1 MLRIVLDGTPE
12 AARELARLEHRG
24 ESDFERVEPAVREI
38 LSAVRKEG
46 DAAVLRYA
54 EKFDKRRPNPL
65 HITRFDGEGALARLP
80 EKARDAMKR
89 AADRIR
95 SFHEKQL
102 AHFIDKPTFRYTD
115 ADGVTLGWRARPM
128 ARAGVYA
135 PGGKARYPSSVLMS
149 AIPAH
154 VAGVGE
160 IILATPLQ
168 GDASESARA
177 AAGGH
182 ATDDALLAAAHLSGV
197 KSIVDAGGAQAI
209 AALAYGTETIPRVDK
224 IVGPGNLYVA
234 CAKRFV
240 FGAVAIDS
248 IAGPSEILVVAD
260 DEADPRLV
268 AADLLSQ
275 AEHDEAAYP
284 LLVCSSPNMAESVAT
299 ELEAQLQTL
308 PRAAIARA
316 SVDTNGIAIVA
327 RSRSRLAELADALAP
342 EHLSLQVRD
351 PDELLRSVIRVG
363 AAFLGP
369 LTPEAA
375 GDYAAGP
382 SHVLPTGGT
391 VRFGSPLNVL
401 DFFAHSSLISYTQ
414 QALAAHSELI
424 TELARL
430 EGLEAHARA
439 VEARLSGITSSRR

>member
-1 MLRIVLDGTPE
+1 MLRIVHDGTPE
-12 AARELARLEHRG
+12 LATELARLEHRG
-24 ESDFERVEPAVREI
+24 ESDFERVEPVVREI
-38 LSAVRKEG
+38 LTAVRKEG
-46 DAAVLRYA
+46 DVAVVRYA
-54 EKFDKRRPNPL
+54 E
-65 HITRFDGEGALARLP
+65 RFDRRKPDPLYRASFDGAAALARLP
-80 EKARDAMKR
+80 EKAAAAMTR
-89 AADRIR
+89 AADRVR
-95 SFHEKQL
+95 AFHERQL
-102 AHFIDKPTFRYTD
+102 AFFMERAKDGGYRYTD
-115 ADGVTLGWRARPM
+115 HDGVTLGWRARPLS
-128 ARAGVYA
+128 RVGVYA

-149 AIPAH
+149 AIPAQ
-154 VAGVGE
+154 VAGVKE

-168 GDASESARA
+168 GDASESARTA
-177 AAGGH
+177 SGCG
-182 ATDDALLAAAHLSGV
+182 TDDALIAAAHLSGV
-197 KSIVDAGGAQAI
+197 TAIVDAGGAQAI
-209 AALAYGTETIPRVDK
+209 AALAYGTQTVPRVDK

-284 LLVCSSPNMAESVAT
+284 LLVCSSPNMAEAVCA
-299 ELEAQLQTL
+299 ELRAQLETL
-308 PRAAIARA
+308 PRAEIARA
-316 SVDTNGIAIVA
+316 SIERNGVAFVA
-327 RSRSRLAELADALAP
+327 RSRTRLADIADVLAP
-342 EHLSLQVRD
+342 EHLSVQTRD
-351 PDELLRSVIRVG
+351 PEDLLRSIVRVG

-375 GDYAAGP
+375 GDYVAGP

-401 DFFAHSSLISYTQ
+401 DFFAHGSVISYSQ
-414 QALAAHSELI
+414 GALTAHGGDI

-439 VEARLSGITSSRR
+439 VEARVGSSRR